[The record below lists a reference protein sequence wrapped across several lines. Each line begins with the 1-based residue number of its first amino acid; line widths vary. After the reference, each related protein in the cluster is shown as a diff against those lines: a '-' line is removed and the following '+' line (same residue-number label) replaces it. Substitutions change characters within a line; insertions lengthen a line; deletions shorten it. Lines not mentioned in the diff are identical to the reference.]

1 MTFNTPVLP
10 KKIKVAFLPVN
21 VDVYIPNPLRYYHC
35 QVFGHH
41 EDYCTRKP
49 ICAKGIALMI
59 ATVKIQINASTAMV
73 IIHFFSRD
81 CPTWKKEK
89 EIFKIKYEKSLTF
102 PEARKTVEDQYTAPG
117 KSYASITEGA
127 NVHVS

>member
-73 IIHFFSRD
+73 IIHFFHATVRHGR
-81 CPTWKKEK
+81 KKK
-89 EIFKIKYEKSLTF
+89 RFSKLNT
-102 PEARKTVEDQYTAPG
+102 R
-117 KSYASITEGA
+117 
-127 NVHVS
+127 NL